1 MTQCKC
7 GFSEGDRVITI
18 SWDGHSDDGCWVS
31 SMRELVGQEGVITRI
46 SHDDYNNRC
55 VAEAVLSLF
64 LFAPPGYRPSGTHI
78 VGPAPQAPLKL

>member
-18 SWDGHSDDGCWVS
+18 GWDGHSDDGCWVS

-55 VAEAVLSLF
+55 VAEMTESNSFGKPDGCTKLNH
-64 LFAPPGYRPSGTHI
+64 THYFRRDR
-78 VGPAPQAPLKL
+78 